1 MLEGFFTNLGKAFQT
16 TNWWQEVAVFLIFS
30 VLFSIVMALIN
41 QFVLWALRKPYRG
54 WRLRVDGVDDEDQA
68 LDWEEVRR
76 LLNSDFE
83 LWKLAKSAV
92 SGSGRAT
99 LSTPGPAK
107 DAGWLRIEHGRFRGF
122 APFTSP
128 DEKLIIVDTTHPRF
142 REHVIKNSGPA
153 GDPALRRGEAA

>member
-1 MLEGFFTNLGKAFQT
+1 MLETLFGNLGKAFET
-16 TNWWQEVAVFLIFS
+16 TNWWQEVAVFLVFS
-30 VLFSIVMALIN
+30 VMLALMN
-41 QFVLWALRKPYRG
+41 QLVLWVLRKPYRG
-54 WRLRVDGVDDEDQA
+54 WRLRVDGVKDEDQA

-107 DAGWLRIEHGRFRGF
+107 EAGWLRIERGRFGGF
-122 APFTSP
+122 SPFTSP
-128 DEKLIIVDTTHPRF
+128 DEKLIVVDTKHPRF
-142 REHVIKNSGPA
+142 SEHVIGDSRPS
-153 GDPALRRGEAA
+153 GDPALRQGSAA